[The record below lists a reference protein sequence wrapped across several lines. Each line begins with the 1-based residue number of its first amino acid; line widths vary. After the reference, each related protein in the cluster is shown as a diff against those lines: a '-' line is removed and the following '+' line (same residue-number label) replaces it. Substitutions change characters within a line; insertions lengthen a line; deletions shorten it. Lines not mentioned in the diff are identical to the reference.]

1 MNNKRGT
8 SFKQIWKQAIEKH
21 SPKKATKL
29 NEISY
34 RFQMKLKDMKKSH
47 KNFEEES
54 EQENQSVFNPS
65 MPHMM
70 ISDEIEK
77 IKFVSMIDQ
86 KPIKPSYLD
95 LIPMKNFTKKEQEA

>member
-54 EQENQSVFNPS
+54 E
-65 MPHMM
+65 
-70 ISDEIEK
+70 
-77 IKFVSMIDQ
+77 
-86 KPIKPSYLD
+86 
-95 LIPMKNFTKKEQEA
+95 